1 MAKRRPP
8 TVHGLAII
16 DKPAGVTSHDVV
28 SQLRKHL
35 GEKRIGHAG
44 TLDPDA
50 TGILL
55 VGVGYVTR
63 LMQFLSGL
71 DKTYEGEVVLG
82 STTNTLDS
90 AGVVTATFDMSG
102 VTLEAAR
109 DAAAQLTGPIM
120 QTPPMVSALKVDG
133 VRLHELARRG
143 IEVERQP
150 RPVTVY
156 EFEVESTPDSLVLA
170 IRVHCSAGTYV
181 RTLAADLGALLG
193 GGAHLRNLRRVAVGE
208 FDLSQARPPL
218 EAQLLPAIT
227 AVRNL
232 TSVVVDDATASMV
245 RHGRVLSAWAGV
257 APWALSDEHGLLLA
271 VYEPFG
277 DGQAKPVVVLA
288 EAIA

>member
-8 TVHGLAII
+8 TVHGLAIV

-28 SQLRKHL
+28 SQMRKHL

-63 LMQFLSGL
+63 LMQFMSGL
-71 DKTYEGEVVLG
+71 DKTYTGEVVLG
-82 STTNTLDS
+82 TTTDTLDS
-90 AGVVTATFDMSG
+90 SGVVKETFDMGG
-102 VTLEAAR
+102 VTLAQARASAAK
-109 DAAAQLTGPIM
+109 LTGPIL
-120 QTPPMVSALKVDG
+120 QVPPMVSALKIDG
-133 VRLHELARRG
+133 VRLHELARQG
-143 IEVERQP
+143 IEVERKP

-156 EFEVESTPDSLVLA
+156 EFEVNSTAEPLVMA
-170 IRVHCSAGTYV
+170 IRVRCSAGTYI

-193 GGAHLRNLRRVAVGE
+193 GGAHLRNLRRVSVGE
-208 FDLSQARPPL
+208 FDESQARPPL
-218 EAQLLPAIT
+218 EAKLLPAIT
-227 AVRNL
+227 AVKNL
-232 TSVVVDDATASMV
+232 TSIVVDDETAAMV
-245 RHGRVLSAWAGV
+245 RNGRVLTAWQGNS
-257 APWALSDEHGLLLA
+257 PWAVSDAHGLLLA

-277 DGQAKPVVVLA
+277 DDQAKPVVVLA

>member
-8 TVHGLAII
+8 TIHGLAII

-71 DKTYEGEVVLG
+71 DKTYTGEVVLG

-90 AGVVTATFDMSG
+90 GGVVSATFDMSR
-102 VTLEAAR
+102 VTLDAAR
-109 DAAAQLTGPIM
+109 NAARQLTGPIM
-120 QTPPMVSALKVDG
+120 QTPPMVSALRVGG
-133 VRLHELARRG
+133 VRLHELARQG
-143 IEVERQP
+143 IEIERKP

-156 EFEVESTPDSLVLA
+156 EFDVDSTSDPLVLA
-170 IRVHCSAGTYV
+170 IRVRCSAGTYV

-208 FDLSQARPPL
+208 FDVSQALPPL
-218 EAQLLPAIT
+218 EAHLLPAIT

-257 APWALSDEHGLLLA
+257 AHGPLA
-271 VYEPFG
+271 MSADHCSPSTNHS
-277 DGQAKPVVVLA
+277 AKGRQNPSSF
-288 EAIA
+288 

>member
-8 TVHGLAII
+8 TIHGLAII

-71 DKTYEGEVVLG
+71 DKTYTGEVVLG

-90 AGVVTATFDMSG
+90 AGVVSATFDMSG
-102 VTLEAAR
+102 VTLDAAR
-109 DAAAQLTGPIM
+109 DAARQLTGPIM
-120 QTPPMVSALKVDG
+120 QTPPMVSALRVGG
-133 VRLHELARRG
+133 VRLHELARQG
-143 IEVERQP
+143 IEIERKP

-156 EFEVESTPDSLVLA
+156 EFDVDSTFDPLVLA
-170 IRVHCSAGTYV
+170 IRVRCSAGTYV

-208 FDLSQARPPL
+208 FDVSQALPPL
-218 EAQLLPAIT
+218 EAHLLPAIT

-245 RHGRVLSAWAGV
+245 RHGRVLNAWAGV
-257 APWALSDEHGLLLA
+257 APWALSDEHGSLLA